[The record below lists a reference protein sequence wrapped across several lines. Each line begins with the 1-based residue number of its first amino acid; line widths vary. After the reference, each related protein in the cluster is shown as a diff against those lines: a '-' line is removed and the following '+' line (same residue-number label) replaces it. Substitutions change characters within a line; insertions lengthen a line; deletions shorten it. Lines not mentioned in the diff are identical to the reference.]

1 MITIDD
7 REKSALKEYV
17 ISEATR
23 LNMPYKIERLK
34 VGDYV
39 HGECCFEAKSTHDF
53 LASAISGRIWNQI
66 DNMDRNYQ
74 NNVVIIYG
82 EMKDALTYTQH
93 SFSKMPERNRQI
105 MLRTKFYG
113 AMGAM
118 VLDYDVKPFWVPN
131 VEEAARIITSICKMS
146 KVERVIKSPKIIKTL
161 TSTDMRIDIL
171 STIKGVSPAKAKLL
185 LETFGSIMEIGEA
198 TTEEI
203 ASLPKFGNTVA
214 KRIIEALNTEEKVRI

>member
-82 EMKDALTYTQH
+82 EMRDALSYTQH

-171 STIKGVSPAKAKLL
+171 STIKGVSPMKAKLL
-185 LETFGSIMEIGEA
+185 LETFGSIMEIGEC
-198 TTEEI
+198 TTNELCFIDGMGE
-203 ASLPKFGNTVA
+203 TVS
-214 KRIIEALNTEEKVRI
+214 KRLSKVLNSEKRVML

>member
-93 SFSKMPERNRQI
+93 
-105 MLRTKFYG
+105 
-113 AMGAM
+113 
-118 VLDYDVKPFWVPN
+118 
-131 VEEAARIITSICKMS
+131 
-146 KVERVIKSPKIIKTL
+146 
-161 TSTDMRIDIL
+161 
-171 STIKGVSPAKAKLL
+171 
-185 LETFGSIMEIGEA
+185 
-198 TTEEI
+198 
-203 ASLPKFGNTVA
+203 
-214 KRIIEALNTEEKVRI
+214 